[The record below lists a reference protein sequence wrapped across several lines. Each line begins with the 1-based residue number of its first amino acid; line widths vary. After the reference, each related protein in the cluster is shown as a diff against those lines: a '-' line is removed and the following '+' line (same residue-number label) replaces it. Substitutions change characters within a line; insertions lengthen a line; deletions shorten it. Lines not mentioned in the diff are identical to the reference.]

1 MFKSIQYKLAL
12 FVTLLILSVAAL
24 TYCLI
29 FKQYVFA
36 IVSGIM
42 ALFSLSSLQRH
53 YKKFNSN
60 ILFLLNA
67 LDNGDY
73 SFHFSENNLSRRE
86 KELNAM
92 LNRIKEILSNARK
105 EVIENEKFLSL
116 IIESV
121 STGIIIMDDY
131 GHVQTVNRSALHL
144 LGLPV
149 FTHINQLGGVNE
161 SFPEL
166 FRDIKKGDNPQ
177 IAISNEREEIQVS
190 LRLSE
195 IKLKNGRM
203 KVITLNNIGN
213 ELEAKEME
221 SWIRL
226 IRVMTHEIMNS
237 IAPITSLSE
246 TLLSLHKMP
255 EVNEANENLRN
266 NTIEAFET
274 IHSTAKGL
282 LSFVDSYRKFTGIP
296 KPVIKAFELKPLLD
310 KILHLKEKAM
320 KEKNIKLQL
329 VSEVEKVE
337 LLADEKLIMQVLV
350 NLLKNAIEAID
361 PTENGQIII
370 RINKQTTGQ
379 VGIDIC
385 NTGKPIPLDVLSHVF
400 IPFFTTKETGTGIGL
415 SISRYIMRLHGGKLI
430 HSNSPE
436 GWTVFTVIS
445 ESLTYGV

>member
-1 MFKSIQYKLAL
+1 MFKSIQYKLIL
-12 FVTLLILSVAAL
+12 FICLLIVSVTAL
-24 TYCLI
+24 TCCVIYQ
-29 FKQYVFA
+29 QYALA
-36 IVSGIM
+36 IISGISV
-42 ALFSLSSLQRH
+42 LICINSLHRH

-86 KELNAM
+86 KELNTM
-92 LNRIKEILSNARK
+92 LNRIKDILANARK

-121 STGIIIMDDY
+121 STGIIIMDDF
-131 GHVQTVNRSALHL
+131 GRVQTVNGSALHL

-149 FTHINQLGGVNE
+149 FTHIHQLGGVNE
-161 SFPEL
+161 NFPEL
-166 FRDIKKGDNPQ
+166 FRTMKTGDHQQ
-177 IAISNEREEIQVS
+177 IVVTNEREEMQVS

-213 ELEAKEME
+213 ELETKEME

-246 TLLSLHKMP
+246 TLLSLHKTP
-255 EVNEANENLRN
+255 LDEKSDENLKS

-296 KPVIKAFELKPLLD
+296 KPVVHSFALKPLLE
-310 KILHLKEKAM
+310 KVVHLERKSIKEN
-320 KEKNIKLQL
+320 NIKLQL
-329 VSEVEKVE
+329 IFDEAGIE
-337 LLADEKLIMQVLV
+337 LFADEKLMMQVLV
-350 NLLKNAIEAID
+350 NLMKNAMEAIVL
-361 PTENGQIII
+361 TENGQIII
-370 RINKQTTGQ
+370 RTHKQTAGQ
-379 VGIDIC
+379 VTIDIS
-385 NTGKPIPLDVLSHVF
+385 NTGKPILPDVLPNIF
-400 IPFFTTKETGTGIGL
+400 IPFFTTKDTGTGIGL
-415 SISRYIMRLHGGKLI
+415 SVSRYIMRLHGGKLT
-430 HSNSPE
+430 HSTSPE

-445 ESLTYGV
+445 PSK

>member
-1 MFKSIQYKLAL
+1 MFKSIQYKLIL
-12 FVTLLILSVAAL
+12 FICLLIVAVAAL
-24 TYCLI
+24 TCCILY
-29 FKQYVFA
+29 KQYALA
-36 IVSGIM
+36 IISGM
-42 ALFSLSSLQRH
+42 TVVMSLRSLHLH

-86 KELNAM
+86 KELNTM
-92 LNRIKEILSNARK
+92 LNRIKEILANARK

-121 STGIIIMDDY
+121 STGIIIMDDF
-131 GHVQTVNRSALHL
+131 GRVQTVNLSALHL

-149 FTHINQLGGVNE
+149 FTHLNQLGSVNE
-161 SFPEL
+161 NFPEL
-166 FRDIKKGDNPQ
+166 FRTMKTGDHQQ
-177 IAISNEREEIQVS
+177 IVVTNEREEMQVS

-213 ELEAKEME
+213 ELETKEME

-246 TLLSLHKMP
+246 TLLSMLKTP
-255 EVNEANENLRN
+255 LPDKSDESLKN

-296 KPVIKAFELKPLLD
+296 KPVVQPFALKPLLE
-310 KILHLKEKAM
+310 KVLHLERKVL

-329 VSEVEKVE
+329 IYEDVAIE
-337 LLADEKLIMQVLV
+337 LLADEKLMMQVFV
-350 NLLKNAIEAID
+350 NLIKNAIEAIVS
-361 PTENGQIII
+361 TENGLIII
-370 RINKQTTGQ
+370 RTHKQTSGQ
-379 VGIDIC
+379 VAIDIC
-385 NTGKPIPLDVLSHVF
+385 NTGKPIPQDILPNIF

-415 SISRYIMRLHGGKLI
+415 SVSRYIMRLHGGKLT
-430 HSNSPE
+430 HSTSSE
-436 GWTVFTVIS
+436 GWTVFTIIS
-445 ESLTYGV
+445 PSK

>member
-1 MFKSIQYKLAL
+1 MFKSIQYKLSL
-12 FVTLLILSVAAL
+12 FICILIVSVAAL
-24 TYCLI
+24 TSCIL
-29 FKQYVFA
+29 FKEYALA
-36 IVSGIM
+36 IISGVVV
-42 ALFSLSSLQRH
+42 LGTLNSLQLH

-86 KELNAM
+86 KELNTM
-92 LNRIKEILSNARK
+92 LNRIKEILVNARK

-121 STGIIIMDDY
+121 STGIIIMDDF
-131 GHVQTVNRSALHL
+131 GHVQTVNQSALHV

-149 FTHINQLGGVNE
+149 FTHINQLSGVNE
-161 SFPEL
+161 NFPEL
-166 FRDIKKGDNPQ
+166 FRTLKAGDHQQ
-177 IAISNEREEIQVS
+177 ISVNNEREEMQVS
-190 LRLSE
+190 LRISE
-195 IKLKNGRM
+195 IRLKNGRM

-213 ELEAKEME
+213 ELETKEME

-246 TLLSLHKMP
+246 TLLLLYKTPDIS
-255 EVNEANENLRN
+255 EVEKLRN

-274 IHSTAKGL
+274 IHTTARGL

-296 KPVIKAFELKPLLD
+296 KPVVHAFALKPLLE
-310 KILHLKEKAM
+310 KVIHLERKAI
-320 KEKNIKLQL
+320 KDKNIKLQ
-329 VSEVEKVE
+329 VESIDDNVE
-337 LLADEKLIMQVLV
+337 LIADEKLMTQVLV

-361 PTENGQIII
+361 PAESGQIII
-370 RINKQTTGQ
+370 RRNKQTTTQ
-379 VGIDIC
+379 LGIDIC
-385 NTGKPIPLDVLSHVF
+385 NTGKSIPQDVLSNIF

-415 SISRYIMRLHGGKLI
+415 SISRYIMRLHGGKLT
-430 HSNSPE
+430 HSTSPE
-436 GWTVFTVIS
+436 GWTVFTVIC
-445 ESLTYGV
+445 

>member
-1 MFKSIQYKLAL
+1 MFKSIQYKLIL
-12 FVTLLILSVAAL
+12 FICILIVSVAAL
-24 TYCLI
+24 TCCII
-29 FKQYVFA
+29 FKQYALA
-36 IVSGIM
+36 IIFGMVV
-42 ALFSLSSLQRH
+42 LWTLNSLQLH

-86 KELNAM
+86 KELNTM
-92 LNRIKEILSNARK
+92 LNRIKEILVNARK

-121 STGIIIMDDY
+121 STGIIIMDDF
-131 GHVQTVNRSALHL
+131 GHVQTVNQSALQV

-149 FTHINQLGGVNE
+149 FTHINQLSGVNE
-161 SFPEL
+161 KFPDL
-166 FRDIKKGDNPQ
+166 FRTLKAGDHQQ
-177 IAISNEREEIQVS
+177 ISVSNEREEMQVS

-195 IKLKNGRM
+195 IRLKNGRM

-213 ELEAKEME
+213 ELETKEME

-246 TLLSLHKMP
+246 TLLLLYKTP
-255 EVNEANENLRN
+255 GTNGAENLKK

-274 IHSTAKGL
+274 IHSTARGL

-296 KPVIKAFELKPLLD
+296 KPVVHPIGLKLLLEKVIHLERKA
-310 KILHLKEKAM
+310 I
-320 KEKNIKLQL
+320 KEKNIKLQ
-329 VSEVEKVE
+329 VESIDDNVE
-337 LLADEKLIMQVLV
+337 LIADEKLITQVLV

-361 PTENGQIII
+361 PTENGQIVI
-370 RINKQTTGQ
+370 RLHKQTTGQ

-385 NTGKPIPLDVLSHVF
+385 NTGKPIPQDVLSNIF

-415 SISRYIMRLHGGKLI
+415 SISRYIMRLHGGKLT
-430 HSNSPE
+430 HSTSPQ
-436 GWTVFTVIS
+436 GWTVFSIIC
-445 ESLTYGV
+445 